1 MKWGYCTSLLPSK
14 GWYSLP
20 YRLQLMI
27 HAFLSI
33 LIACPYSFLPDLF
46 TWLNGLQAHNSLIC
60 SMLSYVPWYI
70 NLFHKASLLYKK
82 FDKCFQAVG
91 WFWRENAKM
100 LSSNWMSLPIS
111 NSCKGIKRSV
121 SVLHILGER
130 GCIFPILQT
139 VMPQT
144 KEWYWKV
151 FSDICTGRL

>member
-1 MKWGYCTSLLPSK
+1 MKRGYYTSVLPSK
-14 GWYSLP
+14 GCYSLP

-60 SMLSYVPWYI
+60 SMLSCVQWYI

-82 FDKCFQAVG
+82 FDKYFQAVG

-111 NSCKGIKRSV
+111 NSCKGIKCSV
-121 SVLHILGER
+121 SVWYIYWGR
-130 GCIFPILQT
+130 GMHLPYPSNGDASNQRAVLKG
-139 VMPQT
+139 VLRN
-144 KEWYWKV
+144 V
-151 FSDICTGRL
+151 HR